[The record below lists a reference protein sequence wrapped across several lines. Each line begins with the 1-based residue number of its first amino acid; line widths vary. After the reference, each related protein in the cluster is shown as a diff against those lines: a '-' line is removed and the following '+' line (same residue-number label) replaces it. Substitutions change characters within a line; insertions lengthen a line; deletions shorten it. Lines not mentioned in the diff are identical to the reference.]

1 MKLFV
6 TGGSGFVGSHFVA
19 AAMLRGHEVTA
30 LRRATSA
37 PRIVLTHE
45 PRWVTGDLATVP
57 GDAMAG
63 HDVLVHLA
71 AHSPNTPYDSLERC
85 IQGNVT
91 DSLRCLRA
99 ANEHGVRRFLVAGS
113 CFEYGYSANDFD
125 CIPSNAPLRPAG
137 SYPTSKAMA
146 SLAVREFI
154 RETGSVGMIARLFQ
168 VYGEG
173 EAESRL
179 WPALR
184 AAAAA
189 GRDFPMS
196 PGEQLRDFVRVDQ
209 VAEML
214 VMLAER
220 IQERKDGGIEEVNI
234 ASGVTRSV
242 ADFAR
247 ECWREWH
254 ATGRLLIGALP
265 YKDNEMMRVVPELTP
280 DAFARP
286 RTAGA

>member
-6 TGGSGFVGSHFVA
+6 TGGTGFVGSHFVA
-19 AAMLRGHEVTA
+19 AAMGRGHEVTV
-30 LRRATSA
+30 LRRATSV
-37 PRIVLTHE
+37 PRIAFIDE
-45 PRWVTGDLATVP
+45 PRWVTGELATVP
-57 GDAMAG
+57 GDAMTG
-63 HDVLVHLA
+63 HEVLVHLA

-85 IQGNVT
+85 IQGNVA

-99 ANEHGVRRFLVAGS
+99 AHEHGVRRFLVAGS
-113 CFEYGYSANDFD
+113 CFEYGHSANDFD
-125 CIPSNAPLRPAG
+125 RIPASAPLRPAG

-146 SLAVREFI
+146 SLAVREFV
-154 RETGSVGMIARLFQ
+154 RETGSMGVIARLFQ
-168 VYGEG
+168 VYGDG

-189 GRDFPMS
+189 GKDFPMS

-209 VAEML
+209 AAEML

-265 YKDNEMMRVVPELTP
+265 YKDNEIMRVVPELTP